1 MEFPDSAGIFN
12 FGPVGFA
19 SADCVLGAVEWMCSV
34 VGGGGYGGFESR
46 GVGRLEL
53 SWREEGR
60 VGDT

>member
-1 MEFPDSAGIFN
+1 
-12 FGPVGFA
+12 VGFA

-53 SWREEGR
+53 GWREEGR